1 MTSKKIFIL
10 LSVAFYAAT
19 ASLLQAPPL
28 SAYDEL
34 KNINFSSTYDSHN
47 GADDQ
52 FENNCLQYVKG
63 KMHTTE
69 AKGFCSKIAQQRH
82 RIMPE
87 PDLSSWK
94 IINTRTFNPSFRGRK
109 EDNKYEVKI
118 FSMVDPE
125 QKTFHHQKII
135 SGIKQQAELYDSEEY
150 RDLIADLNKNR
161 ISLSFP
167 VFTYTH
173 ELSDWSVAISSI
185 ERGDIYEQSLRS
197 SLPYTEI
204 TILVKEY
211 EAFFKRIGTM
221 LAILDKH
228 AGLFNKNGYFNIL
241 PFISSQ
247 YTLNLA
253 RIDSGSLVIPIAET
267 ESHENRKYRNF
278 KTYVWFVGY
287 ENYKLVE
294 EVNVDNGVRK
304 IPKVSISTIAHFAV
318 ESFKTIR
325 DSYFEFIRTNTDR
338 DGNFHGTEKKPL
350 MAEVDFEDLLKV
362 LTSIAD
368 HGGIYSVIKTNRD
381 VGFDPGK
388 MNLDKL
394 KIGHPGL

>member
-1 MTSKKIFIL
+1 
-10 LSVAFYAAT
+10 
-19 ASLLQAPPL
+19 
-28 SAYDEL
+28 
-34 KNINFSSTYDSHN
+34 
-47 GADDQ
+47 
-52 FENNCLQYVKG
+52 
-63 KMHTTE
+63 
-69 AKGFCSKIAQQRH
+69 
-82 RIMPE
+82 MPE

-94 IINTRTFNPSFRGRK
+94 AINTRTLNPSFRGRK
-109 EDNKYEVKI
+109 QDNKYEVKI
-118 FSMVDPE
+118 FNMVDRK

-167 VFTYTH
+167 VFTYTQ
-173 ELSDWSVAISSI
+173 ELSDWSVAISPI

-197 SLPYTEI
+197 SLPYTEM
-204 TILVKEY
+204 TILVKSY

-228 AGLFNKNGYFNIL
+228 AGLFNENGYFSIL

-253 RIDSGSLVIPIAET
+253 RIDSDNLTIPIAET

-287 ENYKLVE
+287 ENYKLAE
-294 EVNVDNGVRK
+294 GVNVDNGVWDNQ
-304 IPKVSISTIAHFAV
+304 KVSISTISYFAT
-318 ESFKTIR
+318 ESFKKIR
-325 DSYFEFIRTNTDR
+325 DSYFEFIRANTDE
-338 DGNFHGTEKKPL
+338 GGYFHGTGKKPL

-362 LTSIAD
+362 LTSVAD

-394 KIGHPGL
+394 KIGRPGL